1 MAGEMDWGSVRG
13 GGNNEGTPFLKLEP
27 GINQIRIV
35 GKPFQVDIHWEKGLD
50 GSNKKV
56 VCPGAGCPVC
66 KAGHVPMARF
76 QVLAIN
82 RKTNKVEILEGGP
95 KIFGEFKNFAM
106 DQDYGDPTKYDFK
119 IKKEGSGRETK
130 YSVIAAPQKR
140 DLTAEEME
148 LVNNSKSLTEINK
161 PKSIEEILTMG
172 LEILA
177 GSVADL
183 DDNSWGDTPNNNNT
197 SDSGSTSGNSDLGIS
212 DDDWDN

>member
-1 MAGEMDWGSVRG
+1 MAGEMDWGSVRSG
-13 GGNNEGTPFLKLEP
+13 GSGEGTPFLKLEP
-27 GINQIRIV
+27 GSNQIRIV
-35 GKPFQVDIHWEKGLD
+35 GKPYQVDIHWEKGLD

-95 KIFGEFKNFAM
+95 KIFGEFKQYAM
-106 DQDYGDPTKYDFK
+106 DPDYGDPSKYDFK

-130 YSVIAAPQKR
+130 YTVMGAPKKS
-140 DLTAEEME
+140 DLTAEELDM
-148 LVNNSKSLTEINK
+148 VNNSKSLTDINK
-161 PKSIEEILTMG
+161 PKTIEEIMTMG

-183 DDNSWGDTPNNNNT
+183 DDWG
-197 SDSGSTSGNSDLGIS
+197 SDAKSESSSSEDGKDLGIT
-212 DDDWDN
+212 DDDWDTL